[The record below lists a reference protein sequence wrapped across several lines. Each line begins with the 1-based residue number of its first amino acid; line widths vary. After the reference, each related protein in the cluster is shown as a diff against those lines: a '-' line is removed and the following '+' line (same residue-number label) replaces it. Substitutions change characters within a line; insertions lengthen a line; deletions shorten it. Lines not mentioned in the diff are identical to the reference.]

1 MAEIEWQETQ
11 AFRPAAGSARAFC
24 LEHGLSPSSL
34 PDDECFLVFVDRRA
48 LESLHDFLGHDLQ
61 REHGGVLL
69 GRAFVDP
76 GDGQPYAV
84 IEAAVPALDTEGSSV
99 HLQFTPE
106 AWAYISGIIE
116 ENYPDLV
123 VIGWYHSHPGLGVFM
138 SDTDRATQRAFF
150 SHPWSVAVVSDPLLL
165 ETGWF
170 AGPECQPLGSG
181 QVIQFEKAA
190 GKAAAHER
198 EFGGERPTWRWLL
211 PFGMALLGA
220 LALAWRHRKNGAA
233 RPGRL
238 F

>member
-11 AFRPAAGSARAFC
+11 TFRPAAGSARAFC

-34 PDDECFLVFVDRRA
+34 PENECFLVFVDRRA
-48 LESLHDFLGHDLQ
+48 LESLHDFLRHDLG

-69 GRAFVDP
+69 GQAFIDA
-76 GDGQPYAV
+76 GQPYAV

-99 HLQFTPE
+99 HLQFTPD

-150 SHPWSVAVVSDPLLL
+150 SHPWNVAVVSDPLLL

-170 AGPECQPLGSG
+170 AGPECLPLGSK
-181 QVIQFEKAA
+181 QVIQFEKVA
-190 GKAAAHER
+190 GKASPPER
-198 EFGGERPTWRWLL
+198 EAGGERPAWRWLL
-211 PFGMALLGA
+211 PFGIALLGA
-220 LALAWRHRKNGAA
+220 LALAWRYSKNGAEKT
-233 RPGRL
+233 GRDS
-238 F
+238 